1 MLEPVFENRNKGEDT
16 MSQEL
21 LKSTREHMQ
30 KSVDSF
36 TKELA
41 NVRTGRANASIL
53 DIVKVEYYGF
63 PTPLVEIA
71 SVTVPEPSVIMIK
84 PYEKE
89 ALAMIVAAINKSNI
103 GMVPNNDGTV
113 IRLKVPALTE
123 ERRKEFVKLVG
134 KLSEN
139 TKVAIRNIRR
149 NNLEIVKKDKSTS
162 EDARKRFETDIQKV
176 TDEFIKKIDVLSTA
190 KEKEIMTI

>member
-1 MLEPVFENRNKGEDT
+1 MT
-16 MSQEL
+16 
-21 LKSTREHMQ
+21 
-30 KSVDSF
+30 
-36 TKELA
+36 
-41 NVRTGRANASIL
+41 NVRTGRANSAIL

-63 PTPLVEIA
+63 PTPLSEIA
-71 SVTVPEPSVIMIK
+71 SVTIPEPSVIMIK

-89 ALAMIVAAINKSNI
+89 SLPLIVAAINKSNI

-113 IRLKVPALTE
+113 IRLKVPSLTE

-139 TKVAIRNIRR
+139 AKIAIRNVRR
-149 NNLEIVKKDKSTS
+149 NNLEVLKKDKNSS
-162 EDARKRFETDIQKV
+162 EDARKRFENEIQKI
-176 TDEFIKKIDVLSTA
+176 TDEFVKKIDTLATA

>member
-1 MLEPVFENRNKGEDT
+1 

-21 LKSTREHMQ
+21 MKTTKEHMQ

-36 TKELA
+36 VKELA

-63 PTPLVEIA
+63 PTPLNEIA
-71 SVTVPEPSVIMIK
+71 TVTVPEPSVIMIK

-89 ALAMIVAAINKSNI
+89 SLPMIVAAINKSNL

-113 IRLKVPALTE
+113 IRLKVPSLTE

-139 TKVAIRNIRR
+139 AKIAIRNIRR
-149 NNLEIVKKDKSTS
+149 NNNEILKKDKNSS
-162 EDARKRFETDIQKV
+162 EDVRKRYENEIQKL
-176 TDEFIKKIDVLSTA
+176 TDEFCKKIDTLATA

>member
-1 MLEPVFENRNKGEDT
+1 

-36 TKELA
+36 TKELT
-41 NVRTGRANASIL
+41 NVRTGRANSAIL

-63 PTPLVEIA
+63 PTPLSEIA
-71 SVTVPEPSVIMIK
+71 SVTIPEPSVIMIK

-89 ALAMIVAAINKSNI
+89 SLPLIVAAINKSNI

-113 IRLKVPALTE
+113 IRLKVPSLTE

-139 TKVAIRNIRR
+139 AKIAIRNVRR
-149 NNLEIVKKDKSTS
+149 NNLEVLKKDKSSS
-162 EDARKRFETDIQKV
+162 EDARKRFENEIQKI
-176 TDEFIKKIDVLSTA
+176 TDEFVKKIDTLATA